1 MKNLTGI
8 LLLMGL
14 GTLMALAADSKLGEV
29 EAVRQAERAWA
40 QAALKGDAAALD
52 KILADD
58 MTHTHGGG
66 RTESKAQF
74 LEAIRSGAQKYEAID
89 YDEIKVRVYGS
100 TAIVTSEPNIRTV
113 NSGVPSS
120 SHSRF
125 LHVYV
130 KQGGAWRLVAH
141 QSTRITP

>member
-1 MKNLTGI
+1 MKKLTCI
-8 LLLMGL
+8 LLLIGL
-14 GTLMALAADSKLGEV
+14 GSLMALGADSKPGEA

-40 QAALKGDAAALD
+40 EAALKGDAAALD
-52 KILADD
+52 KILGDD

-89 YDEIKVRVYGS
+89 YGEMKVRVYGS

>member
-1 MKNLTGI
+1 MKNLTCI

-14 GTLMALAADSKLGEV
+14 GTLLAPGADGKPGEA

-113 NSGVPSS
+113 NSGVPSG

>member
-1 MKNLTGI
+1 MTNLTCI
-8 LLLMGL
+8 FLLAL
-14 GTLMALAADSKLGEV
+14 GAALAADSKPADA
-29 EAVRQAERAWA
+29 EAVRQAEHAWA
-40 QAALKGDAAALD
+40 QAALKGDAAAFE

-74 LEAIRSGAQKYEAID
+74 VEAIRSGAQKYEAID
-89 YDEIKVRVYGS
+89 YEEIKVRVYGS

-130 KQGGAWRLVAH
+130 KQGGVWRLVAH

>member
-1 MKNLTGI
+1 MKKLTCI
-8 LLLMGL
+8 FFLLAL
-14 GTLMALAADSKLGEV
+14 GAALAASKPGDA
-29 EAVRQAERAWA
+29 EAVRQAEHAWA
-40 QAALKGDAAALD
+40 QAALKGDAGALD

-89 YDEIKVRVYGS
+89 YGEIGVRVYGA

-113 NSGVPSS
+113 NSGQPSS

>member
-1 MKNLTGI
+1 MKNLICT
-8 LLLMGL
+8 LLLIGFP
-14 GTLMALAADSKLGEV
+14 AAIAAEGKPADA
-29 EAVRQAERAWA
+29 EAVRQAERTWA
-40 QAALKGDAAALD
+40 QAAIKGDAAALD

-58 MTHTHGGG
+58 LTHTHGGG

-89 YDEIKVRVYGS
+89 YGEINVRVYGS

-113 NSGVPSS
+113 NSGQPSS

-125 LHVYV
+125 LHVFV
-130 KQGGAWRLVAH
+130 KQGGTWRLVAH
-141 QSTRITP
+141 QSTRMTP

>member
-1 MKNLTGI
+1 
-8 LLLMGL
+8 MGL
-14 GTLMALAADSKLGEV
+14 GALLGAEGKPADA
-29 EAVRQAERAWA
+29 EAVRQAEHAWA
-40 QAALKGDAAALD
+40 QAAIKSDAAALD
-52 KILADD
+52 KILGDD
-58 MTHTHGGG
+58 LTHTHGGG

-89 YDEIKVRVYGS
+89 YGEINVRIYGS

-113 NSGVPSS
+113 NSGQPSS

-125 LHVYV
+125 LHVFV
-130 KQGGAWRLVAH
+130 KQGGTWRLVAH

>member
-1 MKNLTGI
+1 MKNLTRI
-8 LLLMGL
+8 LFLAGVLISIAL
-14 GTLMALAADSKLGEV
+14 GADSKPGDA
-29 EAVRQAERAWA
+29 EAARQAERAWA
-40 QAALKGDAAALD
+40 QAAIKGDVAALD

-58 MTHTHGGG
+58 LTHTHGAG

-89 YDEIKVRVYGS
+89 YGEINVRVYGA

-113 NSGVPSS
+113 NSGQPSS

-130 KQGGAWRLVAH
+130 KQSGMWRLVAH
-141 QSTRITP
+141 QSTRMTP

>member
-1 MKNLTGI
+1 MKNLTCI

-14 GTLMALAADSKLGEV
+14 GVWMAPGADTQPGEA
-29 EAVRQAERAWA
+29 EAIRRAERAWA

-100 TAIVTSEPNIRTV
+100 TAVVTSEPNIRTV
-113 NSGVPSS
+113 NAGVPSG

>member
-1 MKNLTGI
+1 MKNLICI
-8 LLLMGL
+8 LLLMGVAAVL
-14 GTLMALAADSKLGEV
+14 GAEGKASDV
-29 EAVRQAERAWA
+29 DAVRQAEHAWA
-40 QAALKGDAAALD
+40 QAAIKGDVAALD

-58 MTHTHGGG
+58 LTHTHGGG

-74 LEAIRSGAQKYEAID
+74 LEAIRSGTQKYEAID
-89 YDEIKVRVYGS
+89 YGEINVRVYGS

-113 NSGVPSS
+113 NSGQPSS

-125 LHVYV
+125 LHVFV
-130 KQGGAWRLVAH
+130 KQGETWRMVAH

>member
-1 MKNLTGI
+1 MKNLTCI
-8 LLLMGL
+8 LFLIGL
-14 GTLMALAADSKLGEV
+14 GAALAADGKPPEA

-89 YDEIKVRVYGS
+89 YGEINVRVYGN
-100 TAIVTSEPNIRTV
+100 TAIVTSEPNIRTI
-113 NSGVPSS
+113 NSGQPSS

-130 KQGGAWRLVAH
+130 KQGGVWRLVAH
-141 QSTRITP
+141 QSTRMTP

>member
-1 MKNLTGI
+1 MKNLTCI
-8 LLLMGL
+8 FFLVGL
-14 GTLMALAADSKLGEV
+14 GTLLALAADGKPGDA

-66 RTESKAQF
+66 RTETKAQF

-113 NSGVPSS
+113 NSGVPSG

>member
-1 MKNLTGI
+1 MKNLTCI

-14 GTLMALAADSKLGEV
+14 AALAAEGKPAEA

-40 QAALKGDAAALD
+40 QAAIKGDAAALD

-58 MTHTHGGG
+58 LTHTHGGG
-66 RTESKAQF
+66 RTETKGQF

-89 YDEIKVRVYGS
+89 YDEINVRVYGS
-100 TAIVTSEPNIRTV
+100 TAIVTSEPHIRTI
-113 NSGVPSS
+113 NAGQPSS

-125 LHVYV
+125 LHVDV
-130 KQGGAWRLVAH
+130 KRGGMWRLVAH
-141 QSTRITP
+141 QSTRMTP